1 MSSFTIKALVLRYLY
16 LYTRTPVRIV
26 ELIFWPLVLSLI
38 HI

>member
-1 MSSFTIKALVLRYLY
+1 MSFYTIKALVLRYLY

-26 ELIFWPLVLSLI
+26 ELIFLSLI